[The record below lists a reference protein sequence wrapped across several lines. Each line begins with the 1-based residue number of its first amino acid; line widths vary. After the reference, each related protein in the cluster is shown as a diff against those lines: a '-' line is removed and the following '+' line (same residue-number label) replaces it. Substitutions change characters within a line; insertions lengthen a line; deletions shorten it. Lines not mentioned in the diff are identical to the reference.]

1 MWVSECMVLLKIP
14 CQLIFVVCHIQ
25 SISLCLFSNVWRYVG
40 AITGL
45 LSFFMF
51 LPGIFNEYTVDKTSN
66 QDNQLKEPKK
76 ISSKGSRHNPKSIVR
91 EFSTVSFTGPPPLET
106 KKSVAL
112 LSIAETPIAQNK
124 SFWGRLRTK
133 WKPFFFLLCKSYWK
147 PNKLTHIFIFR
158 IRETRGTANHH
169 LLVLNL
175 CWTDQLHYGWNVSN
189 YCVEW
194 SLYVYSLISNIES

>member
-1 MWVSECMVLLKIP
+1 MYAACGWVNVWYFLKFLFNYCIRSM
-14 CQLIFVVCHIQ
+14 QYIQ
-25 SISLCLFSNVWRYVG
+25 NYSFCLSSNVWRYVG

-51 LPGIFNEYTVDKTSN
+51 LPGIFNEYTVDKTSS
-66 QDNQLKEPKK
+66 QDNQSKTPKK
-76 ISSKGSRHNPKSIVR
+76 ISSKGSKHNPKSIVR

-133 WKPFFFLLCKSYWK
+133 MKNNFFF
-147 PNKLTHIFIFR
+147 FI
-158 IRETRGTANHH
+158 IMQIILKTKQIIPY
-169 LLVLNL
+169 L
-175 CWTDQLHYGWNVSN
+175 
-189 YCVEW
+189 
-194 SLYVYSLISNIES
+194 

>member
-1 MWVSECMVLLKIP
+1 
-14 CQLIFVVCHIQ
+14 
-25 SISLCLFSNVWRYVG
+25 
-40 AITGL
+40 
-45 LSFFMF
+45 MF

-66 QDNQLKEPKK
+66 QDGQSKNPKK

-133 WKPFFFLLCKSYWK
+133 IK
-147 PNKLTHIFIFR
+147 NKLFLD
-158 IRETRGTANHH
+158 
-169 LLVLNL
+169 LLTGNIMQIILK
-175 CWTDQLHYGWNVSN
+175 TKQI
-189 YCVEW
+189 
-194 SLYVYSLISNIES
+194 SLYL

>member
-1 MWVSECMVLLKIP
+1 MTHISLLSLFQTLGFVLGPAMQSALSPIGEKSEISLDSTFHLDMYAACGWVMLLKFLFSYCSI
-14 CQLIFVVCHIQ
+14 LFLVCYIQ
-25 SISLCLFSNVWRYVG
+25 SFSFYLFFNVWRYVG

-51 LPGIFNEYTVDKTSN
+51 LPGIFNEYTVDKTSS
-66 QDNQLKEPKK
+66 QDNQSKKHNK

-133 WKPFFFLLCKSYWK
+133 WKPFFFFLINCHYY
-147 PNKLTHIFIFR
+147 
-158 IRETRGTANHH
+158 ANHTE
-169 LLVLNL
+169 NQ
-175 CWTDQLHYGWNVSN
+175 TN
-189 YCVEW
+189 
-194 SLYVYSLISNIES
+194 